1 MFVVASKYNEIIPH
15 TAFSRAPSRDGAF
28 ASAQEQKSPEQQE
41 KEMYAMIEKEVEKY
55 TNILDLDM
63 AQEFYIDSILT
74 HDYFAMRA
82 EMQEKSQARV
92 ANSDVYVAIQD
103 KWTEK
108 IYQAFYRV
116 LDEEQ
121 WAKYLKNGA
130 ARDKKARDKREAK
143 RSSK

>member
-1 MFVVASKYNEIIPH
+1 MKLFRILLSAALLLV
-15 TAFSRAPSRDGAF
+15 TGAF
-28 ASAQEQKSPEQQE
+28 VSAQEQKSPEQQE

-63 AQEFYIDSILT
+63 AQEFYVDSILT

-82 EMQEKSQARV
+82 EMQEKSLARV

-103 KWTEK
+103 KWAEK
-108 IYQAFYRV
+108 IYQAFHKV
-116 LDEEQ
+116 LDEDQ
-121 WAKYLKNGA
+121 WAKYLKSGA

>member
-1 MFVVASKYNEIIPH
+1 MKLFRILLSAALLLV
-15 TAFSRAPSRDGAF
+15 TGAF
-28 ASAQEQKSPEQQE
+28 VSAQEQKSPEQQE

-55 TNILDLDM
+55 TNTLDLDM
-63 AQEFYIDSILT
+63 AQEFYVDSILT

-92 ANSDVYVAIQD
+92 ANTDVYVAIQD
-103 KWTEK
+103 KWAEK

-116 LDEEQ
+116 LDEDQ

>member
-1 MFVVASKYNEIIPH
+1 
-15 TAFSRAPSRDGAF
+15 
-28 ASAQEQKSPEQQE
+28 
-41 KEMYAMIEKEVEKY
+41 MYAMIEKEVEKY

>member
-1 MFVVASKYNEIIPH
+1 MKLFRILLSAALLLV
-15 TAFSRAPSRDGAF
+15 TGAF

-130 ARDKKARDKREAK
+130 AREKKARDKREAK

>member
-1 MFVVASKYNEIIPH
+1 MKLFRILLSAALLLV
-15 TAFSRAPSRDGAF
+15 TGAF
-28 ASAQEQKSPEQQE
+28 VSAQEQKSPEQQE

-55 TNILDLDM
+55 TNTLDLDM
-63 AQEFYIDSILT
+63 AQEFYVDSILT
-74 HDYFAMRA
+74 HDYFAMRT
-82 EMQEKSQARV
+82 EMMEKSQARV
-92 ANSDVYVAIQD
+92 ANTDVYVAIQD
-103 KWTEK
+103 KWAEK

-130 ARDKKARDKREAK
+130 AREKKARDKREAK

>member
-1 MFVVASKYNEIIPH
+1 MKLFRILLSAALLLV
-15 TAFSRAPSRDGAF
+15 TGAF
-28 ASAQEQKSPEQQE
+28 VSAQEQKSPEQQE

-63 AQEFYIDSILT
+63 AQEFYVDSILT

-92 ANSDVYVAIQD
+92 ANTDVYVAIQD
-103 KWTEK
+103 KWAEK

>member
-1 MFVVASKYNEIIPH
+1 MKLFRILLSAALLLV
-15 TAFSRAPSRDGAF
+15 TGAF
-28 ASAQEQKSPEQQE
+28 VSAQEQKSPEQQE

-55 TNILDLDM
+55 TNTLDLDM

-92 ANSDVYVAIQD
+92 ANTDVYVAIQD
-103 KWTEK
+103 KWAEK

-116 LDEEQ
+116 LDEDQ